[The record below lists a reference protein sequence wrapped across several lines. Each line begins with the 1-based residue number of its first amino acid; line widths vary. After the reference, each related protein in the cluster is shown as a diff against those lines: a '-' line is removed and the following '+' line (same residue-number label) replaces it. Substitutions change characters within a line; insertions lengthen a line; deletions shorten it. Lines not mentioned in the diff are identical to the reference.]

1 MALLGWRRAQVA
13 ARLEAAEVEL
23 RDAREALEKERRR
36 AETREAEA
44 VRERDLRHR
53 IDRARRAER
62 EWARELRDQL
72 GRLHREQ
79 GTLARRD
86 DVPSMLLHL
95 ARTLIEAD
103 KALLLARGDEDGDG
117 KLDLLAHEGFEHDP
131 SGSAVAERFAR
142 EVLER
147 DRIIREDEPGR
158 ADVER
163 ATPADEEIE
172 NLAAIPIFIH
182 DAFSGVVVGANRK
195 GGFEEL
201 DDDVLLSLGD
211 HAGAVLENT
220 RLHGA
225 LRSAYVATVQ
235 MFADAIESKDPS
247 ASAEHEELAGYVSA
261 VGNRLGLPP
270 TSREALVFAWLLH
283 DVGKLGISERILF
296 RPGPLT
302 PEERR
307 TVDLHCQIG
316 ARLAER
322 VPALASVA
330 PAIRHHHERFD
341 GTGHPSGLVGEE
353 IPLEARIIAVVD
365 AFGAMTAERP
375 YRQPV
380 SHNEALAELTRCAGT
395 QFDPQVVSA
404 FAAEIRRRP
413 PPKRLHRQPEPDLE
427 SQRDRD
433 EPLLGYGPVGLT
445 DNLTLL
451 YSHRYLHETVEAQ
464 ARRAAAGGAPFS
476 LVVIELANLPAIN
489 DREGYAAGD
498 RALVL
503 AARAVE
509 RVTAPEGG
517 IACRYGGKRLGVVL
531 PGCGWDALAQLVPRL
546 PAGLDGADLE
556 LRIGAA
562 SWQVGDTGRDV
573 LARALQATHVAT

>member
-1 MALLGWRRAQVA
+1 MAALL
-13 ARLEAAEVEL
+13 ESAEMEL
-23 RDAREALEKERRR
+23 RDAREALEKERRL

-44 VRERDLRHR
+44 ARERELRQR

-62 EWARELRDQL
+62 EWSRELREQL

-79 GTLARRD
+79 GTLARRE

-103 KALLLARGDEDGDG
+103 KGLLLARGDEDDDG

-158 ADVER
+158 ADVDG

-225 LRSAYVATVQ
+225 LRRAYVATVQ

-247 ASAEHEELAGYVSA
+247 ASAEHEELSGYVSA
-261 VGNRLGLPP
+261 LGNRLGLPP
-270 TSREALVFAWLLH
+270 SSREMLAFAWLLH

-296 RPGPLT
+296 KPGPLT

-316 ARLAER
+316 ARLVER
-322 VPALASVA
+322 IPALASVT

-341 GTGHPSGLVGEE
+341 GTGHPSGLSREQ

-375 YRQPV
+375 YRQPE
-380 SHNEALAELTRCAGT
+380 SHEEALAELMRCAGT

-404 FAAEIRRRP
+404 FAAEIRRRGP
-413 PPKRLHRQPEPDLE
+413 SPKRLRRQPEPYLE
-427 SQRDRD
+427 SRRDRD
-433 EPLLGYGPVGLT
+433 EPLLGHGPVGLT

-464 ARRAAAGGAPFS
+464 ARRAAAGGVPFS
-476 LVVIELANLPAIN
+476 VLMIELANLPAIN
-489 DREGYAAGD
+489 DRDGYAAGD
-498 RALVL
+498 QVLVL

-517 IACRYGGKRLGVVL
+517 IACRYSGKRFGVVL
-531 PGCGWDALAQLVPRL
+531 PGCGWDALAVLVPRL
-546 PAGLDGADLE
+546 SAGPDSDDLD

-562 SWQVGDTGRDV
+562 TWQAGDTARHV
-573 LARALQATHVAT
+573 VSRALQTTRVAT